1 MSNKRYTEKMRWFII
16 SVLPLKVD
24 KVYVVMINE
33 RCPKVIYK
41 VHKFY
46 LRCNDEIVRQLRYK
60 NDNYRTGLR
69 NTCE

>member
-1 MSNKRYTEKMRWFII
+1 MLKMRWFII

-41 VHKFY
+41 VHIFY
-46 LRCNDEIVRQLRYK
+46 LQRKDEIVLQLRYK
-60 NDNYRTGLR
+60 NDNYLTSS
-69 NTCE
+69 